1 MYILKSH
8 KIMGY
13 LVLVNSYTHLGNNC
27 TVEIGIFPSSQKI
40 GLAICETKPKVACTL
55 PIKIERLDIHSNI
68 ITVKYSIK
76 AVNWPCCAQPAY
88 KSSYAPACNTFTEQ
102 HSVYK

>member
-27 TVEIGIFPSSQKI
+27 TVEIGIFLPPQKI

-55 PIKIERLDIHSNI
+55 PIKIERLDL
-68 ITVKYSIK
+68 TVKYSIK

-88 KSSYAPACNTFTEQ
+88 KSSYVPACNTFAVQ
-102 HSVYK
+102 RFVQ

>member
-27 TVEIGIFPSSQKI
+27 TVEIGIFPPPQKN
-40 GLAICETKPKVACTL
+40 KPGYM
-55 PIKIERLDIHSNI
+55 RD
-68 ITVKYSIK
+68 
-76 AVNWPCCAQPAY
+76 
-88 KSSYAPACNTFTEQ
+88 
-102 HSVYK
+102 

>member
-27 TVEIGIFPSSQKI
+27 TVEIGIFPHHKKISQ
-40 GLAICETKPKVACTL
+40 AICETKPKVARYTL
-55 PIKIERLDIHSNI
+55 
-68 ITVKYSIK
+68 
-76 AVNWPCCAQPAY
+76 
-88 KSSYAPACNTFTEQ
+88 
-102 HSVYK
+102 

>member
-8 KIMGY
+8 KTMY
-13 LVLVNSYTHLGNNC
+13 
-27 TVEIGIFPSSQKI
+27 
-40 GLAICETKPKVACTL
+40 L

-102 HSVYK
+102 HSVYNNNLLYRILYPVISMST

>member
-1 MYILKSH
+1 MHVYLK
-8 KIMGY
+8 ITQDNGY
-13 LVLVNSYTHLGNNC
+13 LVLVNPYTHLGNNC
-27 TVEIGIFPSSQKI
+27 TVEISIFPPPQKI

-55 PIKIERLDIHSNI
+55 PIKVERLDIHSNI

-88 KSSYAPACNTFTEQ
+88 KSSYAPACNTITE
-102 HSVYK
+102 